1 VLGQIVHGHCCPG
14 PPPVTVKDTPL
25 LATPFTLTTT
35 FPLVAPVGTDA
46 AMLVALQLM
55 TPAAVP
61 LKVTVPLDPK
71 FAPPI
76 VTAVPTFPDVGFKLV
91 IEGPD
96 VVVTVK
102 FTPLLATPFTVTL
115 TVPVVAPAGTDVAM
129 FVGLQLV
136 GVAARPLNV
145 TVLVPCVDPKFIP
158 AIVTGLPTGPEVE
171 DRFEIKGNKP

>member
-1 VLGQIVHGHCCPG
+1 VNVI
-14 PPPVTVKDTPL
+14 PL
-25 LATPFTLTTT
+25 LAIPFTVTTT
-35 FPLVAPVGTDA
+35 LPLVAPAGTDV
-46 AMLVALQLM
+46 AMLVALQLV

-71 FAPPI
+71 FAPVI

-115 TVPVVAPAGTDVAM
+115 TFPVVAPAGTDVAM
-129 FVGLQLV
+129 LVGLQLV
-136 GVAARPLNV
+136 VVAALPLNV

-158 AIVTGLPTGPEVE
+158 VIVTGLPTGPDVE
-171 DRFEIKGNKP
+171 ERFEIATSRP